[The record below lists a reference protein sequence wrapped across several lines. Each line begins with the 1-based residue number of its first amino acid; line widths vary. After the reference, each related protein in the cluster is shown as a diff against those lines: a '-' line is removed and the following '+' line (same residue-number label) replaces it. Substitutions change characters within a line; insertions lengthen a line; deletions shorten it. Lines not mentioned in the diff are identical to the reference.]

1 MNPVPLLPPFP
12 VALLLLLLHQQLER
26 SKSNLAS
33 CTFSLP
39 PFSRRKTG
47 HTEKIFPFFRR
58 WCFPFFS
65 HHCVRRG
72 TSSLFVSLPPYIPEI
87 VRWGSFFLDLSPL
100 FLSPMFLFFSLC
112 IKTGERAKK
121 GERKKRM
128 GEGEGNKKEREKN
141 YVNISQPLLS
151 SFFSSPKFSPP
162 SLFAFPFCKNE
173 RRREP
178 SFFLLLL
185 PILGLRVRGMQ
196 KWFFFASFLDF
207 PPPPSSPPHS
217 SPRFCFKREKGKGRE
232 REGGEMIKK
241 SSFYFFFLLHTTSL
255 LRPQNATHTRR
266 LTPLRAGH
274 SREPQPPAH
283 PQRDLRLVPGA
294 LCALQNAS
302 HHLEGKN
309 SSCSDRSIVQSE
321 IIGNE
326 EGKWRE
332 RKMQHLSDG
341 PIKT

>member
-1 MNPVPLLPPFP
+1 
-12 VALLLLLLHQQLER
+12 
-26 SKSNLAS
+26 
-33 CTFSLP
+33 
-39 PFSRRKTG
+39 
-47 HTEKIFPFFRR
+47 
-58 WCFPFFS
+58 
-65 HHCVRRG
+65 
-72 TSSLFVSLPPYIPEI
+72 
-87 VRWGSFFLDLSPL
+87 
-100 FLSPMFLFFSLC
+100 MFLFFSLC

-121 GERKKRM
+121 GKRKKRM
-128 GEGEGNKKEREKN
+128 GEGKGNKKEREKN

-207 PPPPSSPPHS
+207 PPHPSLPPTLLPP
-217 SPRFCFKREKGKGRE
+217 
-232 REGGEMIKK
+232 
-241 SSFYFFFLLHTTSL
+241 FLLQKRKGEGKRARRGRDDQKILILFL
-255 LRPQNATHTRR
+255 LPPPPLPLFSVRKMPHTRR

-309 SSCSDRSIVQSE
+309 ASCSDRSIVKSG
-321 IIGNE
+321 IIENRNE
-326 EGKWRE
+326 EGKWRK
-332 RKMQHLSDG
+332 RKMQHGSFHLEG
-341 PIKT
+341 LNKT